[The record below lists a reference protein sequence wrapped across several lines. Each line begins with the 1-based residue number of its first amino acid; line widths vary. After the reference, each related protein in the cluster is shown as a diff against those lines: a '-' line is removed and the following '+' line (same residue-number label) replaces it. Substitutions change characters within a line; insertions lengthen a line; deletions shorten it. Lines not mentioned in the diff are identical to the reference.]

1 MQQYSPCTHVR
12 WYIDIIRVPR
22 IYINHME
29 TSVGSKDNLESL
41 TLFYSEIHEQR
52 LVLKICKR
60 LL

>member
-1 MQQYSPCTHVR
+1 MR
-12 WYIDIIRVPR
+12 WYIDIVRVPR

-29 TSVGSKDNLESL
+29 TSVGSKDNLQPL

-52 LVLKICKR
+52 LVLEICKR